1 MNRLIV
7 ITGPPASGKTTL
19 ARALAPELGLPLLSK
34 DDFKERLFE
43 PPPPGLD
50 ARAWSRRLSDLA
62 WDELFAEAA
71 KLDAALIEGNLPPER
86 GAHVL
91 ALHPDPIELFC
102 RVPEAVLI
110 ERLSSRGERHAAHD
124 DTSLIEEVKA
134 GTVRGLQPL
143 RLDHL
148 IEVSTH
154 GPTDIP
160 GLIEALG

>member
-19 ARALAPELGLPLLSK
+19 ARALAPALDLPLLSK
-34 DDFKERLFE
+34 DEFKERLFE
-43 PPPPGLD
+43 PPPPGYD
-50 ARAWSRRLSDLA
+50 ARAWSRHLSDLA

-71 KLDAALIEGNLPPER
+71 NLDAALIEGNLAPER
-86 GAHVL
+86 GSHLL

-102 RVPEAVLI
+102 RVPTAALI
-110 ERLSSRGERHAAHD
+110 ERLSSRDGRHAAHD

-134 GTVRGLQPL
+134 GTVRGFEPM
-143 RLDHL
+143 RVRHL
-148 IEVSTH
+148 IEVPTN
-154 GPTDIP
+154 GPVDIP